1 MGWVTLWLSLAQ
13 GTSSFATA
21 HVFRYHCKWSF
32 LVQSLYW
39 ERKCENLSWIV
50 YFKLDFFKAGKKSK
64 LSIFASVWCIF
75 SIAYECHLVFFIS
88 TLTFTFQWLEK
99 CFLQAAASGLCTPHS
114 SWRVRAGFAPGLG
127 LPWRSLGLGV
137 CRQQK
142 PWFRP
147 LVKLVPCWR
156 PHRLKLEREVKLCL
170 PTAGRVRKGRLSEA
184 GWRVPLPGMR
194 RRWPRAIKCHSS
206 LCWWYITGKELKI
219 HEGKHIERGI

>member
-1 MGWVTLWLSLAQ
+1 MAWVTLWLSLARE
-13 GTSSFATA
+13 TSSFATA

-50 YFKLDFFKAGKKSK
+50 YFKHDFLKLGKNLNSFY
-64 LSIFASVWCIF
+64 LASVWCIF

-114 SWRVRAGFAPGLG
+114 SWSVRAGFAPGLG

-156 PHRLKLEREVKLCL
+156 PHRLKLEWEVSCASPLQAGLGRDSFRRLAGGFPCL
-170 PTAGRVRKGRLSEA
+170 LWEGDGQRPSSATLPCAGDT
-184 GWRVPLPGMR
+184 
-194 RRWPRAIKCHSS
+194 S
-206 LCWWYITGKELKI
+206 LVKSWKSMKENI
-219 HEGKHIERGI
+219 